1 MGEEQTFLWFSSLIV
16 PLVFMN
22 LSLLPELSLKISAL
36 SVSPKIKPIL
46 SYDMIVIVSFLLLSL
61 CFNFTTTHM

>member
-46 SYDMIVIVSFLLLSL
+46 SCDMIVIVSFLLLSL

>member
-46 SYDMIVIVSFLLLSL
+46 SYDMIVSFLLLSL

>member
-36 SVSPKIKPIL
+36 SVSPKIKPIFIL
-46 SYDMIVIVSFLLLSL
+46 
-61 CFNFTTTHM
+61 